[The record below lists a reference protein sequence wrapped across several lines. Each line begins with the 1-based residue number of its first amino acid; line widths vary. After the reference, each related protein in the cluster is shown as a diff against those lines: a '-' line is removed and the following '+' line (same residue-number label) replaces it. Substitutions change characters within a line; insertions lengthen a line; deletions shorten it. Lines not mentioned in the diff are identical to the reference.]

1 MGGALVR
8 TCVLAVVLVA
18 SATAAP
24 ASAQETA
31 EPRAHLEAPLIS
43 GTSSYVRSTYVWT
56 GYAYNDRGP
65 NTDGKPGGDAAY
77 PSNVPRNGAN
87 LIQLRISSEKSD
99 GIAIEA
105 VLETLLNPDVP
116 LVGVGFDSDRDASTG
131 ARTVPGGRWVT
142 DRHLGLDRFV
152 AIASSGARMLA
163 WRKGAWRADSSHAA
177 TVDPATNTM
186 RTVIPRSSLDPGKR
200 AWRTVAVAGLAARG
214 SSWLDGSGAI
224 YNLGFV
230 RAEAP
235 CTMPGTGPSRCVADP
250 DAHLQDIVQGD
261 VLAGRRPS
269 SDAVAVVDFAKIER
283 GTTQLARAD
292 RRSYYTMLYRSK
304 IDLGEGITEMAGKS
318 VYAGPFQPYLV
329 RLPHKVTRPTPM
341 ILYLHGSGGNHLS
354 CAKANFATFD
364 PDAVI
369 VCPLGRGPFLGY
381 GGRDST
387 GKVRPAN
394 AYGEQDVLDVL
405 ADVQRRFE
413 IDRDRV
419 IISGYSNGAVGTFH
433 FAEFYP
439 DRFTGIVPIAGTDHG
454 VYPTNAFESRLL
466 ENLMSVPVRM
476 ANGALDPLANLGT
489 SNDTAVALDRLGDV
503 DFRAYVAMRRH
514 HEWHQGLVDC
524 VMSSLLSRPRVVNPP
539 RVVYHLDPAHD
550 VVVPQ
555 TNLAIRHT
563 GAYWVSGLG
572 VRGTHP
578 ARIDVT
584 SLARPVRTTRSQRVY
599 GYGENVSSASDYCG
613 RSSSRTNDAWL
624 MRGRRLVP
632 GPKQPTVNG
641 MDMTLSEIAR
651 VTLDLKRM
659 AIDTKRPVTMAIT
672 GQGRTTIGL
681 DGSWR
686 AGRTLHLYRDGTRIA
701 SARPADGVL
710 RFNADSPG
718 RTATS

>member
-1 MGGALVR
+1 VLV
-8 TCVLAVVLVA
+8 LLVA
-18 SATAAP
+18 SATATPIP
-24 ASAQETA
+24 AEA
-31 EPRAHLEAPLIS
+31 EPRAAVDAPLIS
-43 GTSSYVRSTYVWT
+43 GTSSYVRGTYVWT

-65 NTDGKPGGDAAY
+65 NTDGEPGGDAVY

-87 LIQLRISSEKSD
+87 LIQLRISSRGPD
-99 GIAIEA
+99 GIAIDA
-105 VLETLLNPDVP
+105 MLETLLNPAVP

-131 ARTVPGGRWVT
+131 ARTVPGGGWTT

-152 AIASSGARMLA
+152 AISSSGARVLA
-163 WRKGAWRADSSHAA
+163 WRGGVWRTDSRHAA
-177 TVDPATNTM
+177 RVDPAANTM

-235 CTMPGTGPSRCVADP
+235 CTMPGTQPSRCIADP

-269 SDAVAVVDFAKIER
+269 SEAVAVLDFAKIER
-283 GTTQLARAD
+283 GTTQHARAD
-292 RRSYYTMLYRSK
+292 RRGYHTMLYRSK
-304 IDLGEGITEMAGKS
+304 VDLGEGVIEMAGKS

-329 RLPHKVTRPTPM
+329 RLPHTITRPTPM
-341 ILYLHGSGGNHLS
+341 ILYLHGGGGNHLS

-381 GGRDST
+381 GGRDTS

-405 ADVQRRFE
+405 ADVERRFA

-419 IISGYSNGAVGTFH
+419 IVGGYSNGAVGSFH

-439 DRFTGIVPIAGTDHG
+439 DRFAGIVPIAGTDHG

-466 ENLMSVPVRM
+466 ENLLSVPVRM

-514 HEWHQGLVDC
+514 HEWHQGLIDC
-524 VMSSLLSRPRVVNPP
+524 VMSSLIAQDRVKNPP
-539 RVVYHLDPAHD
+539 RVVYHVDPAYD
-550 VVVPQ
+550 VAVPQ
-555 TNLAIRHT
+555 TNLSIRHT

-578 ARIDVT
+578 ALIDVT
-584 SLARPVRTTRSQRVY
+584 SLARPVRTTRGQRVY
-599 GYGENVSSASDYCG
+599 EYGENVSSAADYCG

-632 GPKQPTVNG
+632 GPNLPTING
-641 MDMTLSEIAR
+641 MDMTLSEMAR
-651 VTLDLKRM
+651 VTLDLDRM
-659 AIDTKRPVTMAIT
+659 AIDAKRPITMSIT

-681 DGSWR
+681 AGPWAR
-686 AGRTLHLYRDGTRIA
+686 GRTMHLYRDGARIA
-701 SARPADGVL
+701 SAKASDDVL
-710 RFNADSPG
+710 RLTADLTG
-718 RTATS
+718 THNYVVKR